1 MQEQAIP
8 TFHNLIQFKKTEP
21 IIGLIDID
29 HLYIDLS
36 NESQNECFIQ
46 NMAKQILDNNIW
58 YTGVHFKIKGQQK
71 IRHFIFDH
79 YPQIA
84 HAIQQLDPLAIV
96 KNDELENQSSTIQLS
111 KWLKVNDF
119 LVVQLART
127 KVDDVQSPF
136 IK

>member
-1 MQEQAIP
+1 MQTQAIQ
-8 TFHNLIQFKKTEP
+8 TFHNLIQFKKAVPTAG
-21 IIGLIDID
+21 IIDID
-29 HLYIDLS
+29 HLYLDFT
-36 NESQNECFIQ
+36 NEDQNECFIQ

-58 YTGVHFKIKGQQK
+58 YTGVHFKMKGDQQ

-96 KNDELENQSSTIQLS
+96 KKDKENNLDTLQLS
-111 KWLKVNDF
+111 KWLKINDF
-119 LVVQLART
+119 LAVQLART
-127 KVDDVQSPF
+127 KVEDVHSPF